1 MQLRRFAF
9 VHRPLAVALVALLPG
24 LASAQILSLPSNSP
38 EPGNWLGAG
47 VSVFQGMDL
56 RDDSRSALLGV
67 NGVTGYRVSIEK
79 GSGNGTSLG
88 AAVSF
93 SQPSITVSN
102 LTASGP
108 CATACA
114 ATAQF
119 IHYQL
124 VYRSGTPT
132 AGTSG
137 VAELAIGGL
146 RIGDLR
152 SSTGTALAPDRT
164 ILSLAAG
171 FGFAFAP
178 NPRLQFE
185 IVQEYTQ
192 LFAGGGFTGAATQ
205 WRTRVGARI
214 GVGSRD

>member
-1 MQLRRFAF
+1 M
-9 VHRPLAVALVALLPG
+9 ALLPE

-47 VSVFQGMDL
+47 VSVFQGAGL
-56 RDDSRSALLGV
+56 SDDSRGAFLNVS
-67 NGVTGYRVSIEK
+67 GVTGYRVAIEK

-102 LTASGP
+102 INASGP

-124 VYRSGTPT
+124 VYRSGMPT

-137 VAELAIGGL
+137 VAELAVGGL

-164 ILSLAAG
+164 ILSLSAA
-171 FGFAFAP
+171 FGIAFAP
-178 NPRLQFE
+178 SPRLQFE
-185 IVQEYTQ
+185 IVQEYAQ
-192 LFAGGGFTGAATQ
+192 LFSGGGFTGAATQ
-205 WRTRVGARI
+205 WRTRVGLRI